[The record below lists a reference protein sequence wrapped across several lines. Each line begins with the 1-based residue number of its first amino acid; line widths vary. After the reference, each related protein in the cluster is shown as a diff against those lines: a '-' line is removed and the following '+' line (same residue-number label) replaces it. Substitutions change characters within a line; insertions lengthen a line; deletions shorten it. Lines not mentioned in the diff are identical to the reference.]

1 MPTSALSMI
10 VTAYLRT
17 HALALAVAEE
27 AREEQLHWQPQS
39 GRHSL
44 AFHLWHMARWADH
57 LQASL
62 PGMTPEL
69 GRRLGSGLEIWTSE
83 KIAQQWGLD
92 TAALGFAQTGMMMG
106 DDVAGQLRFPAK
118 EQLVAYMRQVFA
130 AAERAVQSLDEEQF
144 YAPEQPQP
152 LTEGIWQEG
161 PVGNVILVHLTH
173 DNRHLGMIECLRG
186 LQLGSGTATI

>member
-1 MPTSALSMI
+1 MAISALSMI

-17 HALALAVAEE
+17 HALSLAVAEE
-27 AREEQLHWQPQS
+27 ASEEQLHWRPRPD
-39 GRHSL
+39 GHSL

-62 PGMTPEL
+62 HGMTPEL
-69 GRRLGSGLEIWTSE
+69 GQRLGAGAEIWTTAG
-83 KIAQQWGLD
+83 IAQQWGLD
-92 TAALGFAQTGMMMG
+92 TSALGYSQTGMLMS
-106 DDVAGQLRFPAK
+106 DAAAGQLRFPAK
-118 EQLVAYMRQVFA
+118 EQLLDYMRQVFE
-130 AAERAVQSLDEEQF
+130 AAERAVQALDEEQF
-144 YAPEQPQP
+144 YATEQPQP
-152 LTEGIWQEG
+152 LTEGIWKEG

>member
-1 MPTSALSMI
+1 MATSALFMI

-27 AREEQLHWQPQS
+27 ASEEQLHWQPQP
-39 GRHSL
+39 GGHSL
-44 AFHLWHMARWADH
+44 AFHLWHTARWADH

-69 GRRLGSGLEIWTSE
+69 GRRLGAGAEIWTSE
-83 KIAQQWGLD
+83 GIAQQWGLD
-92 TAALGFAQTGMMMG
+92 TAALGYAQTGMMMS
-106 DDVAGQLRFPAK
+106 DDAAGQLRFPAK

-130 AAERAVQSLDEEQF
+130 AAERAVQALDEEQF